1 LPAKKKIS
9 RIIKI
14 SGTGTLLMM
23 LHQVEAA
30 SSSGDT
36 LVIQVDAQSG
46 EVISEKVRT
55 IRGPDGAS
63 RVYKT
68 VERLHN
74 GE

>member
-1 LPAKKKIS
+1 
-9 RIIKI
+9 
-14 SGTGTLLMM
+14 
-23 LHQVEAA
+23 VEAA

-74 GE
+74 GERQLYTSVEDQ